1 MPNALSLLF
10 GSGAGGLG
18 APVPLDLA
26 NLVLPGSPNTCLAA
40 PEGAPGPKPHRIL
53 APFPVGQGR
62 LWAAVQTVAAA
73 RPRTTLIAAWP
84 ERLQAQ
90 WVERSALMN
99 YPDIIVA
106 QLLPQGDAATG
117 LALYSRSLLG
127 HSDFGV
133 NARRVEAWIAALTSQ
148 LS

>member
-10 GSGAGGLG
+10 SSGAGGLG
-18 APVPLDLA
+18 EAVPLDLA
-26 NLVLPGSPNTCLAA
+26 ALVLPGSPNTCLAA

-53 APFPVGQGR
+53 PPFPVGTER

-90 WVERSALMN
+90 WVERSAIMN

-106 QLLPQGDAATG
+106 QLLPMGEATG